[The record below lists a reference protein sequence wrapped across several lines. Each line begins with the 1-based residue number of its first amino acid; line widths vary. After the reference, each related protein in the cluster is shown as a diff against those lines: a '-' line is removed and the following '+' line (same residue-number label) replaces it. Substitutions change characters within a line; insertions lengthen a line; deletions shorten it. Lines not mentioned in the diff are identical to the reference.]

1 MRPGSSLRKPPPR
14 HHRREAKL
22 NGADDWSSVRTTSPQ
37 QLNDSNMGKGSLT
50 YLGYGLHGGSTGES
64 PMLGQVAV
72 NESHCHFRPHQFL
85 AREDE
90 QPESIFR
97 IDEGWACR
105 YRLLPDGRRQITG
118 LYLPGDICEPH
129 WALGKRPSQ
138 PIVALTNV
146 RAARLSCTSQGSFP
160 AETQQACW
168 KSLAEVIERQ
178 TNWLVTLGRKTAL
191 ERLAHLL
198 LELFERMRASGLT
211 YGQQCAMPLTQMEIA
226 DITGLTP
233 VHVNRTLQTMRARGL
248 VELQSKWLRI
258 PDLVSLRDAAALTT
272 NEMLI

>member
-1 MRPGSSLRKPPPR
+1 MLSQIAANELR
-14 HHRREAKL
+14 
-22 NGADDWSSVRTTSPQ
+22 
-37 QLNDSNMGKGSLT
+37 
-50 YLGYGLHGGSTGES
+50 
-64 PMLGQVAV
+64 
-72 NESHCHFRPHQFL
+72 CHFRPHQFL

-90 QPESIFR
+90 QPEAIFR

-129 WALGKRPSQ
+129 WALGRRPTQ

-146 RAARLSCTSQGSFP
+146 RATLLPCAGHGILP
-160 AETQQACW
+160 AESLHACW
-168 KSLAEVIERQ
+168 NSLAELIERQ

-226 DITGLTP
+226 DLTGLTP
-233 VHVNRTLQTMRARGL
+233 VHVNRTLQAMRARGL
-248 VELQSKWLRI
+248 IELQSKWLRI
-258 PDLVSLRDAAALTT
+258 PDLASLRDAAAFTP
-272 NEMLI
+272 NEMPVRAPPCFSAGAL

>member
-1 MRPGSSLRKPPPR
+1 
-14 HHRREAKL
+14 
-22 NGADDWSSVRTTSPQ
+22 
-37 QLNDSNMGKGSLT
+37 MGKEQLT
-50 YLGYGLHGGSTGES
+50 YFSYALHGGIDREL

-72 NESHCHFRPHQFL
+72 KESDCHFRPHQFL

-90 QPESIFR
+90 QPEAIFQ

-138 PIVALTNV
+138 PVVALTNV
-146 RAARLSCTSQGSFP
+146 RATRLPCVSNGTLLVESH
-160 AETQQACW
+160 QACW
-168 KSLAEVIERQ
+168 KSLAEVIDRQ

-198 LELFERMRASGLT
+198 LELFGRMRASGLT
-211 YGQQCAMPLTQMEIA
+211 YGLQCAMPLTQMEIA
-226 DITGLTP
+226 DLTGLTP

-258 PDLVSLRDAAALTT
+258 PDLASLREAAALTS
-272 NEMLI
+272 NEMLV